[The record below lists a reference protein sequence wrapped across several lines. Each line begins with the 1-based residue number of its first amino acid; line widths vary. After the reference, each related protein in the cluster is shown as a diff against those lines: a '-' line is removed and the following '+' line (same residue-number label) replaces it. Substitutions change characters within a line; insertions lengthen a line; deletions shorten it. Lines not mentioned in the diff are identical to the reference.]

1 MTACS
6 TVQKC
11 VISSVVANVLMIIIF
26 GSTLIGLHW
35 ETIYGT
41 ILKLSNRK
49 TPLLVKGNV
58 SGDAV
63 GLTKESV
70 CMSCDY
76 LGDTV
81 LAHETLYSNVIT
93 TECEHKLCC
102 LKDREIRNFL
112 QSINDVKESNSLTR
126 TSLGWW
132 RNRPSSA
139 HFYMDKETPIRD
151 NNLQWTLADSHE
163 TAFAQGIEL
172 LNKTY
177 MKVNSSGLYYIY
189 VATTF
194 DLGSRE
200 LISPFYQMLSI
211 SHPEQKNTGK
221 STLVFHKISGPNL
234 KKQQTIFMSGIFPL
248 MKDYQIFSELSKD
261 GHQFLDTSAVLKN
274 YIGVYKLHL

>member
-1 MTACS
+1 MIAYL

-11 VISSVVANVLMIIIF
+11 AISSVVANVLMIIIL
-26 GSTLIGLHW
+26 GITLIGFHW
-35 ETIYGT
+35 EAIRGT
-41 ILKLSNRK
+41 IFKLSNRK
-49 TPLLVKGNV
+49 TPLLVKGNA
-58 SGDAV
+58 SGDEV

-76 LGDTV
+76 LGDNV
-81 LAHETLYSNVIT
+81 LAHETLYSDVIT

-102 LKDREIRNFL
+102 LNDREILNFL
-112 QSINDVKESNSLTR
+112 QSINDVKESNSLTM
-126 TSLGWW
+126 TSLRWW

-139 HFYMDKETPIRD
+139 HFYMDQDTPIKD
-151 NNLQWTLADSHE
+151 KNLQWTLESHE

-177 MKVNSSGLYYIY
+177 MKVNSRGLYYIY

-200 LISPFYQMLSI
+200 QISPFYQTLSS
-211 SHPEQKNTGK
+211 SHPKWEFRDQ
-221 STLVFHKISGPNL
+221 LVFLKISGSKL
-234 KKQQTIFMSGIFPL
+234 KKQQTMFGSGIFYL
-248 MKDYQIFSELSKD
+248 KKDDRIFSELSKD

-274 YIGVYKLHL
+274 YIGVYKLHM